1 MMSEMATTS
10 PSATGPPPVG
20 RIHATL
26 RPFVVSMFGYEA
38 SGLTPGVHRGLPS
51 SSLTMI
57 FSLDAPL
64 RTASSW
70 ESWAA
75 GSLDTQWTVLA
86 GLHTKSALI
95 EATGHWRGVQLALNP
110 LGARQLFGLPA
121 AALPTEAWD
130 ARDLLG
136 SRLDQMRERLDAAA
150 SWEATYELII
160 KLLLDR
166 LDQSEQS
173 PVRPE
178 VAETWRVIRA
188 HRGRVRIGDLSNH
201 TGYSRRRLSDVFSAE
216 LGLTP
221 KMAARVIRFE
231 GARRDLV
238 ARASA
243 ADRPGLHLDLAGLA
257 VAHGYYDH
265 AHLVRDFTG
274 FTGFTGLS
282 PTGWLGEEFPNVQSS
297 GGADRP

>member
-1 MMSEMATTS
+1 MY
-10 PSATGPPPVG
+10 
-20 RIHATL
+20 
-26 RPFVVSMFGYEA
+26 GYEA

-51 SSLTMI
+51 SSLTMV

-70 ESWAA
+70 ESWDA
-75 GSLDTQWTVLA
+75 GSLDNQWTVLA

-95 EATGHWRGVQLALNP
+95 EASGRWRGVQLALNP

-121 AALPTEAWD
+121 AALPTDAWD

-136 SRLDQMRERLDAAA
+136 PQLDQMRERLDAAA
-150 SWEATYELII
+150 SWEATYALII
-160 KLLLDR
+160 TFLLDR

-178 VAETWRVIRA
+178 VAETWRVLQA

-221 KMAARVIRFE
+221 KTAARVIRFE
-231 GARRDLV
+231 RARRDLG
-238 ARASA
+238 ARASTGDHA
-243 ADRPGLHLDLAGLA
+243 RPDLDLAGLA
-257 VAHGYYDH
+257 VDHGYYDH
-265 AHLVRDFTG
+265 AHLVRDFTD
-274 FTGFTGLS
+274 FTGLS
-282 PTGWLGEEFPNVQSS
+282 PTGWLDAEFPNVQAS
-297 GGADRP
+297 GGSERP